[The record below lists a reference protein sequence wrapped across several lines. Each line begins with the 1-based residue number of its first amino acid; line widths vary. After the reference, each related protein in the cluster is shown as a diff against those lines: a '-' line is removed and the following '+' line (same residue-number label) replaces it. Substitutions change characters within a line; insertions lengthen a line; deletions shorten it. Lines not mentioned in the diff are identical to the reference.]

1 MKRVTFEHVDRA
13 ALLCALVL
21 APGTYAR
28 NRFFKLYEDPSALK
42 VRRRAARIRGMIRQL
57 VGAGRTRAEIV
68 GEQVLEDG
76 QVLIRYRVGAMGF
89 RRTVALSAME
99 AAVLRYALHRAGLS
113 DLSAEDRALVESAL
127 QRLDGETQ
135 AGATSSP

>member
-1 MKRVTFEHVDRA
+1 MKPVALNRVDRA

-28 NRFFKLYEDPSALK
+28 NRFFKLFEEPDALR

-68 GEQVLEDG
+68 GEQILEDG
-76 QVLIRYRVGAMGF
+76 QVLIRYRVGAMAF
-89 RRTVALSAME
+89 QRTVALSAME
-99 AAVLRYALHRAGLS
+99 AAVLRYALHRAGKGE
-113 DLSAEDRALVESAL
+113 LSAEDRALVESAL
-127 QRLDGETQ
+127 ERLDGQ
-135 AGATSSP
+135 ARATAPSSP